1 MAEPIPGRTTQ
12 PIGAKWVVL
21 GCIAA
26 ALFLALPCVVVVLLV
41 CFGMRWTARQQASGD
56 LLRIHREVLESEFDR
71 DAEPKRGELL
81 RELEEAREAV
91 RRSRIGLFEWQGYG
105 DSLRSA
111 TRDRRVTADEAE
123 YMQRELDRLDRA
135 IGRDAD

>member
-26 ALFLALPCVVVVLLV
+26 ALFLVLPCVAIVLLLV
-41 CFGMRWTARQQASGD
+41 FGARFAARMQASD
-56 LLRIHREVLESEFDR
+56 ELLRVHREVLESEFDR
-71 DAEPKRGELL
+71 DAEPKRGALL

-91 RRSRIGLFEWQGYG
+91 RRSRMGLFEWQGYG

-123 YMQRELDRLDRA
+123 YMQRELDRLNRS